1 MNASVMTMKA
11 AVSVSE
17 MCEMCAISRSRW
29 YEMVAS
35 GVFPKPVQLP
45 SMKRPAYD
53 RSLQEKCLEI
63 RATGIGLNG
72 VPVLFNRKAKKG
84 GQAKHK
90 TQRQAKDQSPDPV
103 IEAIL
108 DDVKRLGLTT
118 TPQAVCDAV
127 ALKYP
132 LGVAGVELGDVVRSI
147 FLQLQG
153 KRT

>member
-1 MNASVMTMKA
+1 MNASEISVKA

-17 MCEMCAISRSRW
+17 MCEMCSISRSRW

-35 GVFPKPVQLP
+35 GVFPKPIQLP
-45 SMKRPAYD
+45 SMKRPVYD

-84 GQAKHK
+84 GLAKPK
-90 TQRQAKDQSPDPV
+90 PQRLPKDHCPNPD

-108 DDVKRLGLTT
+108 DGVKRLGLTT
-118 TPQAVCDAV
+118 TPQVVRDAV
-127 ALKYP
+127 AATCP
-132 LGVAGVELGDVVRSI
+132 SGVADADLGDVIRMV
-147 FLQLQG
+147 FLHLQSP
-153 KRT
+153 KK